1 MFNKSYD
8 KKVYV
13 YYQKFLKRVHSISF
27 GNEEYVGPFSLSG
40 GLYFKL
46 TDDLTLNTNVKVQ
59 HCGNKMIEIIRNPNQ
74 CNNLTWF
81 SLITSQNSIGK
92 AIADEI
98 EKLVL

>member
-13 YYQKFLKRVHSISF
+13 YYQKFLKRVYSISF

-46 TDDLTLNTNVKVQ
+46 TDDLTLDSSK
-59 HCGNKMIEIIRNPNQ
+59 
-74 CNNLTWF
+74 
-81 SLITSQNSIGK
+81 
-92 AIADEI
+92 
-98 EKLVL
+98 